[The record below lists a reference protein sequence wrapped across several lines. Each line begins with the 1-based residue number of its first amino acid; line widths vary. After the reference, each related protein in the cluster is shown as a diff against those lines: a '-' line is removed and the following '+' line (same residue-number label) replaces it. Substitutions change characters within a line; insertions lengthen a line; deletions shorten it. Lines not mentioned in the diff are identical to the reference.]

1 MAKINRKAV
10 VEQYSPVNTV
20 WDAYSPFS
28 VGNGEFAFNAD
39 MTGLQTFSRFHEP
52 GIPLLTQAQWGW
64 HTTPYKKDQDG
75 SDAVFE
81 WKAGCSLCH
90 KARISED
97 RIRLAASEP
106 P

>member
-64 HTTPYKKDQDG
+64 HTTPYKKDQEKFDYH
-75 SDAVFE
+75 
-81 WKAGCSLCH
+81 LM
-90 KARISED
+90 ARTLYSSGKRD
-97 RIRLAASEP
+97 VP
-106 P
+106 YVT